1 MGQGA
6 TRAELLEA
14 MAQEYIGEHPVEA
27 GDEDDT
33 PVKEPFRPR
42 NPFANMEA
50 RLEVETQQWACL
62 PTVPDS
68 FVPDAAFEETAS
80 AEEIDAELRRLA
92 AMRSSWDDA
101 LGHAALAVKASGMW
115 AILGFATYEHYC
127 AERLGLAARAAE
139 QRAALE
145 RRLWQVPALREALLS
160 RQLSYEQVRLLS
172 RLPDPDIPAWI
183 PRARELTCIEL
194 RRALERNEDAQ
205 LRAAG
210 SFAAPLPR
218 RIALTLFSAFRAVR
232 AVENPLWGDGRC
244 LVAIARHFLETWKP
258 AREEAEDPVAAGPG
272 ARSRQLP
279 GPDVQPQG
287 RARAPRPVQSPARAE
302 RSIPT
307 WSAPA
312 PVTTCAASTRATSA
326 SPAPRPT
333 GSSGSWAG
341 RCGWGPSGGGSRG
354 GRREPARIS
363 SPAGEPS
370 RYIETGVD
378 ASPRLVCWCV
388 HESLATWA
396 LGGGSWAIAW
406 PWVSGKGPVAYR
418 RPKGPDSI
426 TRRLHSS
433 CLPCRC
439 RLWRGPIHD
448 HCSPRAGACSS
459 LGGVKPP
466 QDSP

>member
-1 MGQGA
+1 MS
-6 TRAELLEA
+6 
-14 MAQEYIGEHPVEA
+14 
-27 GDEDDT
+27 T

-80 AEEIDAELRRLA
+80 AEEIDAELHRLA

-194 RRALERNEDAQ
+194 RRALERNEDTQ

-232 AVENPLWGDGRC
+232 AVENPLWDDGRC

-258 AREEAEDPVAAGPG
+258 AVKKRRTRSQRIRERDLGNCQVPMCSRKAAHAHHVQSRAQLGPNEDPNLVGTCPCHHLRGLHQGYVRVSGTAPNGLVWELGGKVWMGP
-272 ARSRQLP
+272 
-279 GPDVQPQG
+279 
-287 RARAPRPVQSPARAE
+287 E
-302 RSIPT
+302 R
-307 WSAPA
+307 W
-312 PVTTCAASTRATSA
+312 
-326 SPAPRPT
+326 
-333 GSSGSWAG
+333 
-341 RCGWGPSGGGSRG
+341 
-354 GRREPARIS
+354 REPGRHA
-363 SPAGEPS
+363 
-370 RYIETGVD
+370 
-378 ASPRLVCWCV
+378 
-388 HESLATWA
+388 
-396 LGGGSWAIAW
+396 
-406 PWVSGKGPVAYR
+406 
-418 RPKGPDSI
+418 
-426 TRRLHSS
+426 
-433 CLPCRC
+433 
-439 RLWRGPIHD
+439 
-448 HCSPRAGACSS
+448 
-459 LGGVKPP
+459 
-466 QDSP
+466 